1 MQFTKEAVH
10 IFAES
15 VWKPLNISMHN
26 HTTMERKEN
35 VKFLFFNNSTKQ
47 WHFNELVEKSKL
59 SRAQVNEWIKL
70 LLKEEM
76 IKRIKLK
83 GKMPHYIAN
92 YENSSFK
99 AQKRVYA
106 LALLEKSGFLA
117 HLISLEKAKTVVI
130 FGSMA
135 RWDWHDESDIDL
147 FIYGNDDDLEQG
159 KYEIKL
165 NREIQVFNA
174 KDKEGL
180 KKLPNGLLKSIA
192 TGYFVKGGLD
202 FAEVKLNA

>member
-1 MQFTKEAVH
+1 
-10 IFAES
+10 
-15 VWKPLNISMHN
+15 
-26 HTTMERKEN
+26 MERKEN
-35 VKFLFFNNSTKQ
+35 VKCLFFNNSTKQ
-47 WHFNELVEKSKL
+47 WHFDEIVKQSKL
-59 SRAQVNEWIKL
+59 GRAQANAWIKL
-70 LLKEEM
+70 LSKEEM
-76 IKRIKLK
+76 IKRIKPK
-83 GKMPHYIAN
+83 DKMPYYVAN
-92 YENSSFK
+92 WENSSFK

-106 LALLEKSGFLA
+106 LERLEKSGFLA

-135 RWDWHDESDIDL
+135 RWDWYDKSDIDL

-165 NREIQVFNA
+165 NREIQVFSA
-174 KDKEGL
+174 KDKEEL
-180 KKLPNGLLKSIA
+180 KKLPAGLLKSIA

>member
-1 MQFTKEAVH
+1 
-10 IFAES
+10 
-15 VWKPLNISMHN
+15 
-26 HTTMERKEN
+26 MERKEN
-35 VKFLFFNNSTKQ
+35 VRYLFFNNSTKH
-47 WHFNELVEKSKL
+47 WHFDELVKQSKL
-59 SRAQVNEWIKL
+59 SRAQANEWLKRLGKEKL
-70 LLKEEM
+70 V
-76 IKRIKLK
+76 KRIKEK
-83 GKMPHYIAN
+83 GRMPYYIAN
-92 YENSSFK
+92 WENSSFK

-106 LALLEKSGFLA
+106 LEQLEKSGFLA

-159 KYEIKL
+159 KYETKL
-165 NREIQVFNA
+165 NREIQVFSA

-180 KKLPNGLLKSIA
+180 KKLPAGLLKSIA

-202 FAEVKLNA
+202 FAEVRLNA